1 MEITLKIKIIEM
13 KMINQ
18 FEQEYEN
25 AVRGIDREY
34 NKPTEVIFNAE
45 QRMLGVANFCQSLGL
60 DYAYIEKWYNIYK
73 EMLEKLLT
81 N

>member
-1 MEITLKIKIIEM
+1 M
-13 KMINQ
+13 KMINY

-25 AVRGIDREY
+25 AVQNIERNY
-34 NKPTEVIFNAE
+34 NPTEVVFNAE

-60 DYAYIEKWYNIYK
+60 DYAYVEKWYNISK
-73 EMLEKLLT
+73 EMLEELLT

>member
-1 MEITLKIKIIEM
+1 MENSVKTKIIEI
-13 KMINQ
+13 KMINY

-25 AVRGIDREY
+25 ALRDLDRKR
-34 NKPTEVIFNAE
+34 NKPTEIVFNAE

-60 DYAYIEKWYNIYK
+60 DYAEVEKWYNISK
-73 EMLEKLLT
+73 EMLEELLT

>member
-1 MEITLKIKIIEM
+1 MKTKIIEM
-13 KMINQ
+13 KMINY

-25 AVRGIDREY
+25 AIQGIDRNY
-34 NKPTEVIFNAE
+34 NKPTEVVFNAE
-45 QRMLGVANFCQSLGL
+45 QRMLGVANFCQSLGI
-60 DYAYIEKWYNIYK
+60 DYAFIEKYYNTYK